1 MIEIVHNIIYNYKGD
16 KIKPQ
21 NGDDYMRKT
30 KIVCT
35 IGPACNTKET
45 LLDMI
50 DAGMNVARINMSHG
64 TYDEL
69 EKVFATLKEAIKE
82 SGKNVAILLDTK
94 GPEVRVGTFKDG
106 SAKLVEGAEF
116 ALCKD
121 KDIEGNET
129 EAGIS
134 FPKLVDLFNKEGE
147 YAVGREILLDDGI
160 ISLIVKEVTEEKII
174 CTVNKGGVLK
184 NRKSINI
191 PGYHI
196 NMPYVSAQDRK
207 DIEFG
212 LNQGANFVAASFVRN
227 HEDVRTL
234 RDFIDSL
241 GYEYVEIIAKI
252 ENQSGVDDMDAIMEY
267 ADGIMVAR
275 GDMGVEIPFI
285 KLPEIQKTLI
295 RKCVSM
301 GKYVI
306 TATQMLESMTTS
318 PRPTRAEISDV
329 ANAVYDGTSA
339 VMLSAESAAGKYPV
353 ESVSAL
359 AAICS
364 EAEKNGEFTALHEYI
379 ENHGIRDSNAI
390 RGSICRAAKDIAALV
405 GARAII
411 VESATGRVARA
422 MVRFRPE
429 VPVIAVVT
437 SQLVCRKLCLN
448 WGVTA
453 LIGEEKR
460 TSDSITKQAMEKAL
474 STGLVHKGDTV
485 VVLSSNK
492 TYPTS
497 STDSLNIRIL

>member
-1 MIEIVHNIIYNYKGD
+1 
-16 KIKPQ
+16 
-21 NGDDYMRKT
+21 MRKT

-35 IGPACNTKET
+35 IGPACNTKAT
-45 LLDMI
+45 LFEMI

-64 TYDEL
+64 NYDEL
-69 EKVFATLKEAIKE
+69 EEVFATLKEAIKE

-94 GPEVRVGTFKDG
+94 GPEVRVAAFEDG
-106 SAKLVEGAEF
+106 SAELVDGATF
-116 ALCKD
+116 ALRKD
-121 KDIEGNET
+121 NVTLGDVNGV
-129 EAGIS
+129 GIS
-134 FPKLVDLFNKEGE
+134 FPKLVDLFYKEGE
-147 YAVGREILLDDGI
+147 YAVGRELLLDDGL

-196 NMPYVSAQDRK
+196 NMPYVSAQDRR

-212 LNQGANFVAASFVRN
+212 LNHGANFVAASFVRN

-234 RDFIDSL
+234 RDYIDSL

-295 RKCVSM
+295 RKCVSK

-364 EAEKNGEFTALHEYI
+364 EAEMNGEFTALQEYI
-379 ENHGIRDSNAI
+379 ESHGNKDSNPI
-390 RGSICRAAKDIAALV
+390 RGSICRAAKDIAARV
-405 GARAII
+405 DARAII
-411 VESATGRVARA
+411 VESATGKVARA

-437 SQLVCRKLCLN
+437 SQIVCQKLCLN

-460 TSDSITKQAMEKAL
+460 TSDAITKQAMEKAL

-492 TYPTS
+492 TCPTS

>member
-1 MIEIVHNIIYNYKGD
+1 
-16 KIKPQ
+16 
-21 NGDDYMRKT
+21 MRKT

-35 IGPACNTKET
+35 VGPACNTKKM
-45 LLDMI
+45 LLKMI
-50 DAGMNVARINMSHG
+50 DAGMNVARVNMSHG

-69 EKVFATLKEAIKE
+69 EALFDTINDAINE
-82 SGKNVAILLDTK
+82 SGKNVSILLDTK
-94 GPEVRVGTFKDG
+94 GPEVRVGVFKSG
-106 SAKLVEGAEF
+106 SAKLAEGATFSLYKESVEGDEN
-116 ALCKD
+116 
-121 KDIEGNET
+121 GVS
-129 EAGIS
+129 IS
-134 FPKLVDLFNKEGE
+134 FPKLVDLFFADAEK
-147 YAVGREILLDDGI
+147 AIGRELLLDDGI
-160 ISLIVKEVTEEKII
+160 ISLVVKEVYDDKIV
-174 CTVNKGGVLK
+174 CTVNKGGTLK

-212 LNQGANFVAASFVRN
+212 LAHGANVVAASFVRT

-234 RDFIDSL
+234 RDFIDSI

-252 ENQSGVDDMDAIMEY
+252 ENQSGVDDMDAIMDY

-295 RKCVSM
+295 RKCVAK

-339 VMLSAESAAGKYPV
+339 VMLSGESAAGKYPV
-353 ESVSAL
+353 ESVKAL
-359 AAICS
+359 DAICT
-364 EAEKNGEFTALHEYI
+364 EAEINGEFTALKDYI
-379 ENHGIRDSNAI
+379 ETRSIDDQNLI
-390 RGSICRAAKDIAALV
+390 RGSICRAAKDIADSV
-405 GARAII
+405 GAKAII
-411 VESATGRVARA
+411 VESATGKVARA
-422 MVRFRPE
+422 MVHFRPE

-437 SQLVCRKLCLN
+437 SKTVCRKLCLN

-453 LIGEEKR
+453 LIGEEKQ
-460 TSDSITKQAMEKAL
+460 TSDEITKQAMEKAL

-497 STDSLNIRIL
+497 STDSLNVRIL

>member
-1 MIEIVHNIIYNYKGD
+1 M
-16 KIKPQ
+16 
-21 NGDDYMRKT
+21 MRKT

-35 IGPACNTKET
+35 VGPACNTKET
-45 LLDMI
+45 LLKMI
-50 DAGMNVARINMSHG
+50 DAGMNVARVNMSHG
-64 TYDEL
+64 DHETL
-69 EKVFATLKEAIKE
+69 KGTFATIREAIAE

-94 GPEVRVGTFKDG
+94 GPEVRVTTFEGG
-106 SAKLVEGAEF
+106 SAVLEEGKDFFFYKQKEQGDAEGV
-116 ALCKD
+116 A
-121 KDIEGNET
+121 
-129 EAGIS
+129 IS
-134 FPKLVDLFNKEGE
+134 YPKLVDLFFNEGTG
-147 YAVGREILLDDGI
+147 AVGREILLDDGM
-160 ISLIVKEVTEEKII
+160 ISMIVKDVESERII
-174 CTVNKGGVLK
+174 CRVNKGGVLK

-196 NMPYVSAQDRK
+196 SMPYVSAQDRR

-212 LNQGANFVAASFVRN
+212 LEQGANVVAASFVRN

-234 RDFIDSL
+234 RDFIDSI
-241 GYEYVEIIAKI
+241 GYEQVEIIAKI
-252 ENQSGVDDMDAIMEY
+252 ENQSGVDDMDLIMDY

-295 RKCVSM
+295 RKCVAK

-339 VMLSAESAAGKYPV
+339 VMLSGESAAGKYPV
-353 ESVSAL
+353 ESVKAL
-359 AAICS
+359 DAICR
-364 EAEKNGEFTALHEYI
+364 EAEDNGEFAALQSFVAE
-379 ENHGIRDSNAI
+379 HGIQDANVF
-390 RGSICRAAKDIAALV
+390 RGSICKAAKIIANEV
-405 GARAII
+405 GAKAII

-422 MVRFRPE
+422 MVHYRPS

-437 SQLVCRKLCLN
+437 SETVCRKLCLN
-448 WGVTA
+448 WGITA
-453 LIGEEKR
+453 LIGDEKY
-460 TSDSITKQAMEKAL
+460 TSDSITAQAMEKAL
-474 STGLVHKGDTV
+474 STGIVAKGDTV

-492 TYPTS
+492 TVPTS

>member
-1 MIEIVHNIIYNYKGD
+1 
-16 KIKPQ
+16 
-21 NGDDYMRKT
+21 MRKT

-35 IGPACNTKET
+35 VGPACNTKET
-45 LLDMI
+45 LLKMI
-50 DAGMNVARINMSHG
+50 DAGMNVARVNMSHG

-69 EKVFATLKEAIKE
+69 EVLFDTLKQAIHE
-82 SGKNVAILLDTK
+82 SGKNVSILLDTK
-94 GPEVRVGTFKDG
+94 GPEVRVGTFKG
-106 SAKLVEGAEF
+106 GCARLEEGKIFSLYKSE
-116 ALCKD
+116 
-121 KDIEGNET
+121 IEGNEN
-129 EAGIS
+129 GVSVS
-134 FPKLVDLFNKEGE
+134 FPKLVDLFYADGE
-147 YAVGREILLDDGI
+147 KAAGRELLLDDGI
-160 ISLIVKEVTEEKII
+160 ISLIVKEVTTEKII
-174 CTVNKGGVLK
+174 CVVNKGGTLK

-191 PGYHI
+191 PGYYI

-212 LNQGANFVAASFVRN
+212 LTHGANAVAASFVRA

-234 RDFIDSL
+234 RDFIDSI
-241 GYEYVEIIAKI
+241 GFEYVEIVAKI
-252 ENQSGVDDMDAIMEY
+252 ENQSGVDDMDEIIKF

-295 RKCVSM
+295 RKCVAS

-306 TATQMLESMTTS
+306 TATQMLESMTTA

-353 ESVSAL
+353 ESVKAL
-359 AAICS
+359 DAICT
-364 EAEKNGEFTALHEYI
+364 EAEKNGEYKALNDYVEHHSKKDNNI
-379 ENHGIRDSNAI
+379 I
-390 RGSICRAAKDIAALV
+390 RGSICRAAKDIADSV
-405 GARAII
+405 GAKAII
-411 VESATGRVARA
+411 VESATGKVARA
-422 MVRFRPE
+422 MVRFRPK

-437 SQLVCRKLCLN
+437 SKTVCKKLCLN

-460 TSDSITKQAMEKAL
+460 TSDAITKQAMEKAL

-485 VVLSSNK
+485 VVLSSNR

-497 STDSLNIRIL
+497 STDSLNVRIL

>member
-1 MIEIVHNIIYNYKGD
+1 
-16 KIKPQ
+16 
-21 NGDDYMRKT
+21 MRKT

-35 IGPACNTKET
+35 VGPACNSKEM
-45 LLDMI
+45 LLKMI
-50 DAGMNVARINMSHG
+50 DAGMNVARVTMSHG
-64 TYDEL
+64 THDSLRE
-69 EKVFATLKEAIKE
+69 VFATIREAIAE

-94 GPEVRVGTFKDG
+94 GPEVRVTTFEGD
-106 SAKLVEGAEF
+106 SAVLEEGKEFTLYKEKEQGDAEGV
-116 ALCKD
+116 A
-121 KDIEGNET
+121 
-129 EAGIS
+129 IS
-134 FPKLVDLFNKEGE
+134 YPKLVDLFYKEGSD
-147 YAVGREILLDDGI
+147 AIGRELLLDDGL
-160 ISLIVKEVTEEKII
+160 ISITTKEVTPDKIV

-196 NMPYVSAQDRK
+196 TMPYVSAQDRR

-212 LNQGANFVAASFVRN
+212 LNQGANVVAASFVRN

-234 RDFIDSL
+234 RDFIDSI
-241 GYEYVEIIAKI
+241 GYEHVEIIAKI
-252 ENQSGVDDMDAIMEY
+252 ENQSGVDDMDLIMDY

-295 RKCVSM
+295 RKCVAK

-339 VMLSAESAAGKYPV
+339 VMLSGESAAGKYPL
-353 ESVSAL
+353 ESVKAL
-359 AAICS
+359 DAICR
-364 EAEKNGEFTALHEYI
+364 EAENNGEFGALQRYVAE
-379 ENHGIRDSNAI
+379 NAI
-390 RGSICRAAKDIAALV
+390 DDNNVFRKSICKAAKDIAKTV
-405 GARAII
+405 GAKATI

-422 MVRFRPE
+422 MVNFRPD

-437 SQLVCRKLCLN
+437 SELVCRKLCLN

-453 LIGEEKR
+453 LIGEEKL
-460 TSDSITKQAMEKAL
+460 TSDEITEQAMEKAL
-474 STGLVHKGDTV
+474 STGLVQKGDTV

-492 TYPTS
+492 TVPTS
-497 STDSLNIRIL
+497 STDSLNIRIV